1 MSANEGEIKKP
12 QPLEFE
18 PQGKSINDFIETA
31 GERTY
36 RLKKQQQKAKPKN
49 ESMTRQ
55 RKHFLFINPG
65 TEKINLLRY
74 ALRQNKPLPKWCE
87 QGTFARLFE
96 LKRNKIFFENMEVLT
111 TEEKRKVVKESY
123 FDPTKPATIEKI
135 FLLYRETYANLS
147 KRNVRDTLKSL
158 EVYQLIHRR
167 RRPPKVL
174 GKMHLTK
181 PGVIA
186 ADLFWPKQ
194 KEKKVLIGW
203 DETICLCVMDCWS
216 RFSRVYPL
224 ERKTKPLILKGLE
237 KFFKDM
243 MSHGHRP
250 RVFLS
255 DKGAEFM
262 NLAESALFKKWKV
275 ETFNSPTGTPVHIV
289 ESLQS
294 QYMRRAEIFR
304 TAGITENPSHVMHLI
319 SGQLNNQ
326 PRRQFENKSPLQLL
340 SLSKPQRKEA
350 NAFSLEHKPYQETVL
365 PGLPHLLQ
373 GQKCR
378 FLTWTRKEQVE
389 GKKKGYFE
397 KWSRSI
403 HTVRKMIRIDKNK
416 DVFKYYLTD
425 MPNYFWRHELLKVG
439 KVDSVV
445 PKLFKIKEKGI
456 NEQGDWVEQYEKLK
470 NKPKPKPKKLKYVA
484 PKPKKKKPGYKK
496 LNFNVDESNIIAGP
510 RRRRKPR
517 VNYAE

>member
-1 MSANEGEIKKP
+1 MSANEGVIKKP
-12 QPLEFE
+12 QPLEEFE

-87 QGTFARLFE
+87 QGTFAKLFE
-96 LKRNKIFFENMEVLT
+96 LKGNKIFFENMEVLT

-147 KRNVRDTLKSL
+147 KRNVRDTLQSL
-158 EVYQLIHRR
+158 ETYQLNYRR
-167 RRPPKVL
+167 QRPPKVL
-174 GKMHLTK
+174 GKMNLTS

-186 ADLFWPKQ
+186 ADIFFPSKL
-194 KEKKVLIGW
+194 LW
-203 DETICLCVMDCWS
+203 DTKPCLCIMDCWS
-216 RFSRVYPL
+216 RFSRVYVL
-224 ERKTKPLILKGLE
+224 ERKTKALTLKAFD
-237 KFFKDM
+237 KFFRELM
-243 MSHGHRP
+243 GLGHRP
-250 RVFLS
+250 RVLLT
-255 DKGAEFM
+255 DKGSEFVGLP
-262 NLAESALFKKWKV
+262 NSDLFRKWKL
-275 ETFNSPTGTPVHIV
+275 ETFHSPTGTPVHIV

-294 QYMRRAEIFR
+294 QYMRRAEIYR
-304 TAGITENPSHVMHLI
+304 TSAITDNISHLMHLI
-319 SGQLNNQ
+319 SEQLNKQ
-326 PRRQFENKSPLQLL
+326 PRRQFQNKTPLQLL
-340 SLSKPQRKEA
+340 SLTKSQRSES
-350 NAFSLEHKPYQETVL
+350 NSYNLEHRSYQETVIS
-365 PGLPHLLQ
+365 GLPALLQ

-389 GKKKGYFE
+389 GKKKGYSE

-403 HTVRKMIRIDKNK
+403 HTIRKMIRIQQNK

-439 KVDSVV
+439 NNVDTDV
-445 PKLFKIKEKGI
+445 PKLFELREKGI
-456 NEQGDWVEQYEKLK
+456 YE
-470 NKPKPKPKKLKYVA
+470 NAVPKPKPKPKK
-484 PKPKKKKPGYKK
+484 KPGSKK
-496 LNFNVDESNIIAGP
+496 LNYNIDESNIVKRP
-510 RRRRKPR
+510 RRKKK
-517 VNYAE
+517 VNYAKFY

>member
-12 QPLEFE
+12 QPLEEFE

-96 LKRNKIFFENMEVLT
+96 LKGNKIFFENMEVLT

-158 EVYQLIHRR
+158 ETYQLNYRR
-167 RRPPKVL
+167 QRPPKVL
-174 GKMHLTK
+174 GKMNLTA
-181 PGVIA
+181 PGVIV
-186 ADLFWPKQ
+186 ADIFFPSKL
-194 KEKKVLIGW
+194 LW
-203 DETICLCVMDCWS
+203 DTKPCLCIMDCWS
-216 RFSRVYPL
+216 RFSRVYVL
-224 ERKTKPLILKGLE
+224 ERKTKALTLKAFD
-237 KFFKDM
+237 KFFRELM
-243 MSHGHRP
+243 GLGHRP
-250 RVFLS
+250 RVLLT
-255 DKGAEFM
+255 DKGSEFVGLP
-262 NLAESALFKKWKV
+262 NSDLFRKWKL
-275 ETFNSPTGTPVHIV
+275 ETFHSPTGTPVHIV

-294 QYMRRAEIFR
+294 QYMRRAEIYR
-304 TAGITENPSHVMHLI
+304 TSAITDNISHLMHLI
-319 SGQLNNQ
+319 SEQLNKQ
-326 PRRQFENKSPLQLL
+326 PRRQFQNKTPLQLL
-340 SLSKPQRKEA
+340 SLTKSQRSES
-350 NAFSLEHKPYQETVL
+350 NSYNLEHRSYQETVIS
-365 PGLPHLLQ
+365 GLPTLLQ

-389 GKKKGYFE
+389 GKKKGYSE

-403 HTVRKMIRIDKNK
+403 HTIRKMIRKEYSHAK
-416 DVFKYYLTD
+416 
-425 MPNYFWRHELLKVG
+425 LL
-439 KVDSVV
+439 
-445 PKLFKIKEKGI
+445 LATRT
-456 NEQGDWVEQYEKLK
+456 VE
-470 NKPKPKPKKLKYVA
+470 
-484 PKPKKKKPGYKK
+484 G
-496 LNFNVDESNIIAGP
+496 
-510 RRRRKPR
+510 R
-517 VNYAE
+517 